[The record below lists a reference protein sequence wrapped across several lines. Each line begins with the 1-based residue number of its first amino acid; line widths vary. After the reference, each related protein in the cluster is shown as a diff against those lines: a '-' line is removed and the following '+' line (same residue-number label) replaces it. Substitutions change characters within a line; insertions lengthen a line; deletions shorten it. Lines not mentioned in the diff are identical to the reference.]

1 MRKPFVEIYEL
12 LLKRYDINPHTAIYI
27 DDNERNLKPAHDLG
41 LYTIHFKSP
50 HQLEE
55 EFKKL
60 GIL

>member
-12 LLKRYDINPHTAIYI
+12 LLKRYNINPETAVYI
-27 DDNERNLKPAHDLG
+27 DDNERNLKPAKELG

-55 EFKKL
+55 EFIRL
-60 GIL
+60 NIL

>member
-12 LLKRYDINPHTAIYI
+12 LLKRYNIEPATAVYI
-27 DDNERNLKPAHDLG
+27 DDNERNLKPAQELG

-55 EFKKL
+55 EFIKL
-60 GIL
+60 NIL